1 VLEDEEFRAFL
12 KALGARIRTI
22 RKGKNFDMRHIMIT
36 SGYYDAQWRKYE
48 TGGSL
53 NLQSL
58 LKIALTLEVPLTE
71 LFDGLGQWP
80 ILNVEEIEK
89 RRLAKQNLLKPEAE
103 LMHAVEA
110 EQILSHELAIKA
122 ESSQPAAK
130 KSSASRKTTAN
141 AKTPSSQGNNESP
154 SGRKAAK

>member
-1 VLEDEEFRAFL
+1 MLEDEEFRAFL

-80 ILNVEEIEK
+80 TLNVEEIEK
-89 RRLAKQNLLKPEAE
+89 LRVAKQNLLKPEAE
-103 LMHAVEA
+103 PMQSLEA
-110 EQILSHELAIKA
+110 EQMHSQELAVKA
-122 ESSQPAAK
+122 KSSRPVAK
-130 KSSASRKTTAN
+130 KSSVPRKMTTQS
-141 AKTPSSQGNNESP
+141 PQGNDSQP
-154 SGRKAAK
+154 GRKSAK

>member
-1 VLEDEEFRAFL
+1 MLEDGEFRAFL

-22 RKGKNFDMRHIMIT
+22 RKSKNFDMRHIMIT

-58 LKIALTLEVPLTE
+58 LKIALTLEVPLNE

-80 ILNVEEIEK
+80 TLSVEEIEK
-89 RRLAKQNLLKPEAE
+89 RRIAKLSLQKPE
-103 LMHAVEA
+103 VEPMQA
-110 EQILSHELAIKA
+110 LETEHISPQEPAIKA
-122 ESSQPAAK
+122 KSSQAAGK
-130 KSSASRKTTAN
+130 KTSSSKTRSA
-141 AKTPSSQGNNESP
+141 
-154 SGRKAAK
+154 R

>member
-80 ILNVEEIEK
+80 TLNVEEIEK
-89 RRLAKQNLLKPEAE
+89 RRVAKQNLLKPEAE
-103 LMHAVEA
+103 ARQALEA
-110 EQILSHELAIKA
+110 EQIAPQELAIKVKSPRA
-122 ESSQPAAK
+122 VAK
-130 KSSASRKTTAN
+130 KSSAPQKMTTSVE
-141 AKTPSSQGNNESP
+141 TQSSQGNDSRL
-154 SGRKAAK
+154 GRKSTK

>member
-1 VLEDEEFRAFL
+1 
-12 KALGARIRTI
+12 
-22 RKGKNFDMRHIMIT
+22 MIT

-89 RRLAKQNLLKPEAE
+89 RRLAKQDSLRPEVKPRQAFEAE
-103 LMHAVEA
+103 HISPQKPAL
-110 EQILSHELAIKA
+110 KA
-122 ESSQPAAK
+122 KPSQSAGKKTSSSKTRP
-130 KSSASRKTTAN
+130 SR
-141 AKTPSSQGNNESP
+141 
-154 SGRKAAK
+154 

>member
-80 ILNVEEIEK
+80 TLNVEEIEK
-89 RRLAKQNLLKPEAE
+89 RRVAKQNLLKPEAE
-103 LMHAVEA
+103 AMQALEA
-110 EQILSHELAIKA
+110 EQIAPQELAIKVK
-122 ESSQPAAK
+122 SPRPVAK
-130 KSSASRKTTAN
+130 KSSAPQKMTTSAR
-141 AKTPSSQGNNESP
+141 TQSSQGNDSRL
-154 SGRKAAK
+154 GRKSTK

>member
-80 ILNVEEIEK
+80 TLNVEEIEK
-89 RRLAKQNLLKPEAE
+89 RRVAKQNLLKPEAE
-103 LMHAVEA
+103 AMQALEA
-110 EQILSHELAIKA
+110 EQIAPQELAIKVKSPRA
-122 ESSQPAAK
+122 VAK
-130 KSSASRKTTAN
+130 KSSAPQKMTTSAR
-141 AKTPSSQGNNESP
+141 TQSSQGNDSRL
-154 SGRKAAK
+154 GRKSTK

>member
-1 VLEDEEFRAFL
+1 MLEDEEFRAFL

-89 RRLAKQNLLKPEAE
+89 RRVAKQDLLNPEAE
-103 LMHAVEA
+103 PMQSLEA
-110 EQILSHELAIKA
+110 EQMHSQELAIKA
-122 ESSQPAAK
+122 KSSQPVEK
-130 KSSASRKTTAN
+130 KSSLPRNTTTNPRTQSPQGNDSQSSRKS
-141 AKTPSSQGNNESP
+141 AK
-154 SGRKAAK
+154 

>member
-58 LKIALTLEVPLTE
+58 LKVALTLEVPLTE

-80 ILNVEEIEK
+80 TLNVEEIEK
-89 RRLAKQNLLKPEAE
+89 RRVAKQNLLKPQAEAMQP
-103 LMHAVEA
+103 LEA
-110 EQILSHELAIKA
+110 EQIAPQELAIQVK
-122 ESSQPAAK
+122 SSRAVPK
-130 KSSASRKTTAN
+130 KSSAPQKMTTN
-141 AKTPSSQGNNESP
+141 ARTQSSQGNDSRL
-154 SGRKAAK
+154 GRKSTK

>member
-12 KALGARIRTI
+12 KALGARIRRI
-22 RKGKNFDMRHIMIT
+22 RKAKNFDMRHIMIT

-58 LKIALTLEVPLTE
+58 LKIALTLDVPLDD

-80 ILNVEEIEK
+80 VLSVEEIETRGTAASAPSKPKVLPTKTRLSQDVAPKPGVLRKTATKITVRPMQESTSVQK
-89 RRLAKQNLLKPEAE
+89 RRPAK
-103 LMHAVEA
+103 
-110 EQILSHELAIKA
+110 
-122 ESSQPAAK
+122 
-130 KSSASRKTTAN
+130 
-141 AKTPSSQGNNESP
+141 
-154 SGRKAAK
+154 

>member
-80 ILNVEEIEK
+80 TLNVEEIEK
-89 RRLAKQNLLKPEAE
+89 RRVAKQNLLKPEAE
-103 LMHAVEA
+103 AMQALEA
-110 EQILSHELAIKA
+110 EQIAPQGLAIKVK
-122 ESSQPAAK
+122 SSRAVAK
-130 KSSASRKTTAN
+130 KSSGPQKMTTN
-141 AKTPSSQGNNESP
+141 ARTQSSQGNDSRL
-154 SGRKAAK
+154 GRKSTK

>member
-1 VLEDEEFRAFL
+1 MLEDEEFRAFL
-12 KALGARIRTI
+12 KALGVRIRTI
-22 RKGKNFDMRHIMIT
+22 RKAKNFDMRHIMIT

-80 ILNVEEIEK
+80 MLSVDEIER
-89 RRLAKQNLLKPEAE
+89 RRLAKLDLHKPEVQSSQQ
-103 LMHAVEA
+103 LEA
-110 EQILSHELAIKA
+110 EQLEAKSARR
-122 ESSQPAAK
+122 AAK
-130 KSSASRKTTAN
+130 EASATREPATNARTRPGRK
-141 AKTPSSQGNNESP
+141 NESLL
-154 SGRKAAK
+154 GRKSAK

>member
-80 ILNVEEIEK
+80 TLNVEEIEK
-89 RRLAKQNLLKPEAE
+89 RRVAKQNLLKPEAE
-103 LMHAVEA
+103 AMQALEA
-110 EQILSHELAIKA
+110 EQIAPQELAIKVKSPRA
-122 ESSQPAAK
+122 VAKESSAPK
-130 KSSASRKTTAN
+130 KMTTSARTQ
-141 AKTPSSQGNNESP
+141 SSQGNDSRL
-154 SGRKAAK
+154 GRKSTK

>member
-1 VLEDEEFRAFL
+1 MLEDEEFRAFL

-22 RKGKNFDMRHIMIT
+22 RKSKNFDMRHIMIT

-80 ILNVEEIEK
+80 TLNVEEIEK
-89 RRLAKQNLLKPEAE
+89 LRVAKQNLLKPEAE
-103 LMHAVEA
+103 PMQGLEA
-110 EQILSHELAIKA
+110 EEIFSQELAIKA
-122 ESSQPAAK
+122 KSSQPGAK
-130 KSSASRKTTAN
+130 KSSAPRKMTTN
-141 AKTPSSQGNNESP
+141 AKTQSPQVNDSQP
-154 SGRKAAK
+154 GRKSAK

>member
-1 VLEDEEFRAFL
+1 MLEDGEFRAFL

-22 RKGKNFDMRHIMIT
+22 RKSKNFDMRHIMIT

-58 LKIALTLEVPLTE
+58 LKIALTLEVPLNE

-80 ILNVEEIEK
+80 TLSVEEIEK
-89 RRLAKQNLLKPEAE
+89 RRIAKLSLLKPEVE
-103 LMHAVEA
+103 PRQTLEA
-110 EQILSHELAIKA
+110 EHVSPQEPVVKA
-122 ESSQPAAK
+122 KPSQAAGK
-130 KSSASRKTTAN
+130 KSSSSKTRSSR
-141 AKTPSSQGNNESP
+141 
-154 SGRKAAK
+154 

>member
-80 ILNVEEIEK
+80 TLNVEEIEK
-89 RRLAKQNLLKPEAE
+89 RRVAKQNLLKPEAE
-103 LMHAVEA
+103 PSQALEA
-110 EQILSHELAIKA
+110 EQIPSQGLATKGKPPQA
-122 ESSQPAAK
+122 VAK
-130 KSSASRKTTAN
+130 KSSVPRKMTVKAMTQ
-141 AKTPSSQGNNESP
+141 SLQGNDSRL
-154 SGRKAAK
+154 GRKPTK

>member
-80 ILNVEEIEK
+80 TLNVEEIEK
-89 RRLAKQNLLKPEAE
+89 RRVAKQNLLKPEAE
-103 LMHAVEA
+103 AMQALEA
-110 EQILSHELAIKA
+110 EQIAPQELAIKVKSPRPVA
-122 ESSQPAAK
+122 N
-130 KSSASRKTTAN
+130 KSSAPQKM
-141 AKTPSSQGNNESP
+141 TPSARTQSSQGNDSRLD
-154 SGRKAAK
+154 RKSTK

>member
-1 VLEDEEFRAFL
+1 MLEDEEFRAFL

-58 LKIALTLEVPLTE
+58 LKIALTLEVPLNE

-80 ILNVEEIEK
+80 TLSVEEIEK
-89 RRLAKQNLLKPEAE
+89 RRVAKLNSLKLEGEPMQA
-103 LMHAVEA
+103 LEA
-110 EQILSHELAIKA
+110 EQIKA
-122 ESSQPAAK
+122 ESPHAIAK
-130 KSSASRKTTAN
+130 KTSAPLNTTTNTKTRSGQENDSSLRRKSV
-141 AKTPSSQGNNESP
+141 K
-154 SGRKAAK
+154 

>member
-80 ILNVEEIEK
+80 TLNVEEIEK
-89 RRLAKQNLLKPEAE
+89 RRVAKQNLLKPEAE
-103 LMHAVEA
+103 TMQALEA
-110 EQILSHELAIKA
+110 EQIVPQELAIKVK
-122 ESSQPAAK
+122 SSQAVAK
-130 KSSASRKTTAN
+130 KSGAAQKMTTN
-141 AKTPSSQGNNESP
+141 ARTHSSQGNDSRL
-154 SGRKAAK
+154 GRKSSK

>member
-80 ILNVEEIEK
+80 TLNVEEIEK
-89 RRLAKQNLLKPEAE
+89 RRVAKQNLLRPEAE
-103 LMHAVEA
+103 QMHS
-110 EQILSHELAIKA
+110 QELAIEVK
-122 ESSQPAAK
+122 SFQTAAK
-130 KSSASRKTTAN
+130 KSSGSRKMTTNAKTQSPQGNDSVTSRKT
-141 AKTPSSQGNNESP
+141 AK
-154 SGRKAAK
+154 

>member
-1 VLEDEEFRAFL
+1 MLEDEEFRAFL

-22 RKGKNFDMRHIMIT
+22 RKSKNFDMRHIMIT

-58 LKIALTLEVPLTE
+58 LKIALTLEVPLNA

-80 ILNVEEIEK
+80 TLSVEEIEK
-89 RRLAKQNLLKPEAE
+89 RRIAKLSLLKSEVQPMQALEAE
-103 LMHAVEA
+103 HISPQEP
-110 EQILSHELAIKA
+110 AIKA
-122 ESSQPAAK
+122 KPSQAAGKKTSSSK
-130 KSSASRKTTAN
+130 TRSAR
-141 AKTPSSQGNNESP
+141 
-154 SGRKAAK
+154 

>member
-1 VLEDEEFRAFL
+1 MLEDEEFRAFL

-22 RKGKNFDMRHIMIT
+22 RKAKNFDMRHIMIT

-58 LKIALTLEVPLTE
+58 LKIALTLEVPLNE

-80 ILNVEEIEK
+80 TLSVEEIEK
-89 RRLAKQNLLKPEAE
+89 RRIAELSLLKPEVEPGQA
-103 LMHAVEA
+103 LEA
-110 EQILSHELAIKA
+110 ERTSPQETAIKA
-122 ESSQPAAK
+122 KPSQAAGKKTSSSK
-130 KSSASRKTTAN
+130 TRSAR
-141 AKTPSSQGNNESP
+141 
-154 SGRKAAK
+154 

>member
-1 VLEDEEFRAFL
+1 VLEDDEFRAFL

-80 ILNVEEIEK
+80 TLSVEEIET
-89 RRLAKQNLLKPEAE
+89 RRVAKLGLLKAE
-103 LMHAVEA
+103 VEQVLEAVEVS
-110 EQILSHELAIKA
+110 SHEPALKA
-122 ESSQPAAK
+122 
-130 KSSASRKTTAN
+130 KSSLPVVEKSGVLTKTTKK
-141 AKTPSSQGNNESP
+141 AKTQSVHGNDSLP
-154 SGRKAAK
+154 VRKSAK

>member
-80 ILNVEEIEK
+80 TLNVEEIEK
-89 RRLAKQNLLKPEAE
+89 RRLAKQDLLRPEVKPSQAF
-103 LMHAVEA
+103 EA
-110 EQILSHELAIKA
+110 EQIPSQELATKIK
-122 ESSQPAAK
+122 SSQAVAK
-130 KSSASRKTTAN
+130 KSSVPRKMT
-141 AKTPSSQGNNESP
+141 AKTMTKHLQRNDSRL
-154 SGRKAAK
+154 GRKPTK

>member
-89 RRLAKQNLLKPEAE
+89 RRVAKQNLLKPEAE
-103 LMHAVEA
+103 AMQALEA
-110 EQILSHELAIKA
+110 EQIAPQELAIKVK
-122 ESSQPAAK
+122 SSRAVAK
-130 KSSASRKTTAN
+130 KSSAPQKMTTNARTQSSR
-141 AKTPSSQGNNESP
+141 GNDSRL
-154 SGRKAAK
+154 GRKSTK

>member
-1 VLEDEEFRAFL
+1 MLEDEEFRAFL

-80 ILNVEEIEK
+80 TLNVEEIEK
-89 RRLAKQNLLKPEAE
+89 LRVAKQNLLKQEAE
-103 LMHAVEA
+103 PMQSLEA
-110 EQILSHELAIKA
+110 EQMHSQELAVKA
-122 ESSQPAAK
+122 KSSRPVAK
-130 KSSASRKTTAN
+130 KSSISRKMTTQS
-141 AKTPSSQGNNESP
+141 PQGNDSQP
-154 SGRKAAK
+154 GRKSAK

>member
-103 LMHAVEA
+103 SMQAFEA
-110 EQILSHELAIKA
+110 EQILSHELSIKA
-122 ESSQPAAK
+122 KSSQPVAK
-130 KSSASRKTTAN
+130 KSSVSRKTTTN
-141 AKTPSSQGNNESP
+141 AKTQFPQGNDVSL
-154 SGRKAAK
+154 SGRKSAK

>member
-80 ILNVEEIEK
+80 TLNVEEIEK
-89 RRLAKQNLLKPEAE
+89 RRVAKQNLLRPEVE
-103 LMHAVEA
+103 PSQSLEA
-110 EQILSHELAIKA
+110 EQMHSQELAIQAK
-122 ESSQPAAK
+122 SFQPVAK
-130 KSSASRKTTAN
+130 KSSGSRKMTTN
-141 AKTPSSQGNNESP
+141 AKTQSPQGNDSVTN
-154 SGRKAAK
+154 RKTAK